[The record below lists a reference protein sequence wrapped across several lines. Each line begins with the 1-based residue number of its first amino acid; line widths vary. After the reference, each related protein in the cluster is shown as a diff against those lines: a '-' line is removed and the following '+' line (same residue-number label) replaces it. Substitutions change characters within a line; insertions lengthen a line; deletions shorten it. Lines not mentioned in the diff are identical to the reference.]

1 MNFSQEGNT
10 MKGCRVLNRNEVST
24 LRADANPRDNAFLLT
39 GLTFGLRVSESLALT
54 FGDVSGMFL
63 NVKSKKCSENVTFP
77 IPTAYREAINTLQ
90 NYYAEQGIE
99 VTADTFL
106 FLSRKGTNKAITR
119 QQASQI
125 MQKLADKAGLDG
137 KVNTHSLRKSFVT
150 DIYAK
155 SGHDIAETKK
165 YSRHKNMANLDYYI
179 GTTEGTE
186 LIHALAW

>member
-1 MNFSQEGNT
+1 
-10 MKGCRVLNRNEVST
+10 MKGCRVLKREEVAE
-24 LRADANPRDNAFLLT
+24 LRADVNPRDNAFLLT

-54 FGDVSGMFL
+54 FGDVSGIFL
-63 NVKSKKCSENVTFP
+63 NVKSKKHSENVTFP
-77 IPTAYREAINTLQ
+77 IPAAYRAAVDRLQ
-90 NYYAEQGIE
+90 AHYASQGVD
-99 VTADTFL
+99 VTPETFL
-106 FLSRKGTNKAITR
+106 FLSRKGTNQPITR

-125 MQKLADKAGLDG
+125 MRGLAGKAGLDG

-179 GTTEGTE
+179 GTTEGAD
-186 LIHALAW
+186 LIHALSW

>member
-1 MNFSQEGNT
+1 
-10 MKGCRVLNRNEVST
+10 MKGCRVLNRNEVAT
-24 LRADANPRDNAFLLT
+24 LRTDVNPRDNAFLLT

-54 FGDVSGMFL
+54 FGDVAGMFL
-63 NVKSKKCSENVTFP
+63 NVKSKKGSENVTFP
-77 IPTAYREAINTLQ
+77 IPTAYREAIHTLQ

-106 FLSRKGTNKAITR
+106 FLSRKGTNKPITR
-119 QQASQI
+119 QQASQM
-125 MQKLADKAGLDG
+125 MQGLAEKAGLDG

-155 SGHDIAETKK
+155 SGHNIAETKK

-186 LIHALAW
+186 LIHALSW

>member
-1 MNFSQEGNT
+1 
-10 MKGCRVLNRNEVST
+10 MKGCRVLKREEVAE
-24 LRADANPRDNAFLLT
+24 LRTNVNPRDNAFLLT

-63 NVKSKKCSENVTFP
+63 NVKSKKHSENVTFP
-77 IPTAYREAINTLQ
+77 IPAAYRAAVDCLRAHYEA
-90 NYYAEQGIE
+90 QGIE
-99 VTADTFL
+99 VTANTFL
-106 FLSRKGTNKAITR
+106 FLSRKGANKPITR

-125 MQKLADKAGLDG
+125 MRGLAEKTGLDG

-150 DIYAK
+150 DIYARTNNN
-155 SGHDIAETKK
+155 IAETKK

-186 LIHALAW
+186 LIHALSW